1 MTSTP
6 PPAPQA
12 AEPPTGS
19 WPPAPP
25 SPPPPQGP
33 WQPRTQLRRSRTDK
47 VIGGVAGGLAEYTGV
62 DALLWRVGAISLT
75 LAGGSG
81 VIIYILLW
89 LLMPAA
95 PADQAAAT
103 GSGAVVPRA
112 ERRPRSPIP
121 GVTLA
126 ALLILLGAGAAVSQL
141 TDLDLGARG
150 FLGTALLVVGIGL
163 VVSAVSGAGRGAK
176 GGLIALGVILSFATV
191 VASTVDLGDGPGS
204 PVGDRTY
211 RPLTADAVRPLYE
224 GGAGDLELDLTR
236 IDPADLDATVVT
248 EIEHGVGD
256 ITVLVPRDA
265 DVRISAM
272 TGVGDLSFQDESI
285 GEDATSFPGTGT
297 GDWVDDGR
305 DEFRIT
311 VHNGV
316 GDVEVSRG

>member
-1 MTSTP
+1 VRRTVDGMTST
-6 PPAPQA
+6 A
-12 AEPPTGS
+12 TSG
-19 WPPAPP
+19 P
-25 SPPPPQGP
+25 SSASSVR
-33 WQPRTQLRRSRTDK
+33 PRLTRSRTQK
-47 VIGGVAGGLAEYTGV
+47 KLGGVAGGLAEYTGV

-89 LLMPAA
+89 LLMPAG
-95 PADQAAAT
+95 PVDQAAGT
-103 GSGAVVPRA
+103 GAVVPRA

-126 ALLILLGAGAAVSQL
+126 ALLILLGAGAALSQL
-141 TDLDLGARG
+141 TDLDLGARS

-191 VASTVDLGDGPGS
+191 VASTVDLGDGPSG

-211 RPLTADAVRPLYE
+211 RPATADAVRALYE

-248 EIEHGVGD
+248 EIQHGVGD
-256 ITVLVPRDA
+256 ITVIVPRDA

-272 TGVGDLSFQDESI
+272 TGVGDLSFEDESI